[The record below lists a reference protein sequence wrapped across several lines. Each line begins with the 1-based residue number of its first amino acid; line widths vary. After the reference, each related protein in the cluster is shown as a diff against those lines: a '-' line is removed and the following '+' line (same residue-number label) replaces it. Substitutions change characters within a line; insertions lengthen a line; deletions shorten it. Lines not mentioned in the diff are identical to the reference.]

1 MLPFLDEERREA
13 HKLRNLL
20 HSGLLVV
27 GLGLLLAVCAW
38 LIWGWT
44 GILWA
49 FLLVGLILFLAP
61 RVSPATIMRMY
72 RAVPVDPKHGAQL
85 YRIVAILA
93 DRAELPGL
101 PRLFVIPSATLNAFA
116 TGSPDNAYVAVTEGL
131 LRRLNLREIT
141 GVIAHEMSHIRN
153 NDLWIMGLADMMSRI
168 TQLLS
173 FAGLFL
179 LLLNLPFA
187 LLGKTT
193 ISWLAALL
201 LYLAPTIGSF
211 LQLAL
216 SRAREYDADLEGA
229 QLTGDPEG
237 LASALNKLERYQG
250 RFWEELVFPGRRIP
264 YPSILRSHPSTQE
277 RVRRLLELR
286 PKLPPVTVPN
296 EPIITMVGSG
306 PAKLHP
312 RYHWPWPGV
321 WY

>member
-1 MLPFLDEERREA
+1 MLPFLDEDRREA

-27 GLGLLLAVCAW
+27 GLGLLLTVCAL

-44 GILWA
+44 GVVWA
-49 FLLVGLILFLAP
+49 FLVVGTFLFMAP
-61 RVSPATIMRMY
+61 RISPAAIVRMY
-72 RAVPVDPKHGAQL
+72 RAVPVDPRHGAQL
-85 YRIVAILA
+85 NRIVAILA
-93 DRAELPGL
+93 DRAELPAT

-116 TGSPDNAYVAVTEGL
+116 TGSPESAVIAITEGM
-131 LRRLNLREIT
+131 LRRLSLREIT
-141 GVIAHEMSHIRN
+141 GVLAHEMSHIRN

-173 FAGLFL
+173 FVGLAL
-179 LLLNLPFA
+179 IILNLPLA
-187 LLGKTT
+187 LMGKVA

-201 LYLAPTIGSF
+201 LYLAPTIGSL

-237 LASALNKLERYQG
+237 LASALNKLDRYQG
-250 RFWEELVFPGRRIP
+250 RFWEELFFPGRRIP
-264 YPSILRSHPSTQE
+264 SPSLLRSHPATQE
-277 RVRRLLELR
+277 RVKRLLELR
-286 PKLPPVTVPN
+286 PKLPTVTVPN
-296 EPIITMVGSG
+296 EPIITMVGFG
-306 PAKLHP
+306 PAELQP